1 MTYLI
6 DWLISLLISSF
17 LIAFV
22 ILSGITTS
30 ILLNPFPSC
39 TWIINL
45 IFLVADL
52 ALKSSWISIWG
63 LLTISWGYGSCSSSV
78 PPKSFRTIRLEGSER
93 GFEAVPSSP
102 FVGFLTAN
110 RSGLMLCTL
119 LKFHQRPKYP
129 DATSPNHLLLMFI
142 VCLDLG
148 DPPASVLRSTTLLLR
163 LPKSEPPTSPL
174 SLKSPPVSSIL
185 FTLLPRSAS
194 LCQQSYSE
202 LHSNSGGT
210 FDDGVLMGEIGRGCL

>member
-39 TWIINL
+39 TWIIYL

-93 GFEAVPSSP
+93 GFESVPSSL
-102 FVGFLTAN
+102 FVVFLTAN
-110 RSGLMLCTL
+110 RPDPVLCAWL
-119 LKFHQRPKYP
+119 ERHQRTSSA
-129 DATSPNHLLLMFI
+129 DATSSTHLLLAFI
-142 VCLDLG
+142 VYLDLG
-148 DPPASVLRSTTLLLR
+148 DPPAGLLRLTTLLL
-163 LPKSEPPTSPL
+163 
-174 SLKSPPVSSIL
+174 
-185 FTLLPRSAS
+185 
-194 LCQQSYSE
+194 
-202 LHSNSGGT
+202 
-210 FDDGVLMGEIGRGCL
+210 